1 MCSLLRLSWHI
12 VPALSVAVLVLAAPR
27 ASAQIPQVQPGQQLP
42 SPDQARDA
50 LQNPQ
55 VVERLRQ
62 RLLESGL
69 TPDQVR
75 ARLRASGYPET
86 LLDDYLAGADTTR
99 RVRPGP
105 RTLDA
110 VRSLGILS
118 VQETDSLQLQ
128 DSSLAVSDSLQQV
141 LDSIRLVKADSAR
154 ADSLAD
160 SLTVLRGRGL
170 KLFGL
175 ETFRRTSTRFQPVQ
189 SGPVDENYRL
199 GPGDVL
205 VLILTGDVEEVYTL
219 NVTREGFVV
228 IPQVGQMYVAN
239 LTMGQLQDQ
248 LYVRLR
254 RV

>member
-1 MCSLLRLSWHI
+1 MCSLLRVSRPVL
-12 VPALSVAVLVLAAPR
+12 PALALAALVLGAPP

-42 SPDQARDA
+42 SPEQAREA

-86 LLDDYLAGADTTR
+86 LLDDYLMGADTSR

-128 DSSLAVSDSLQQV
+128 DSSLVVSDSLQQI
-141 LDSIRLVKADSAR
+141 LDSVRLVKADSAR

-160 SLTVLRGRGL
+160 SLV
-170 KLFGL
+170 
-175 ETFRRTSTRFQPVQ
+175 
-189 SGPVDENYRL
+189 
-199 GPGDVL
+199 
-205 VLILTGDVEEVYTL
+205 
-219 NVTREGFVV
+219 
-228 IPQVGQMYVAN
+228 
-239 LTMGQLQDQ
+239 
-248 LYVRLR
+248 
-254 RV
+254 